1 MRVPLVSS
9 SSTTMAEEFTK
20 FELHV
25 PTPADWSIHTSH
37 DKRLDG
43 LENPLVD
50 NLDFQRF

>member
-25 PTPADWSIHTSH
+25 PTPADWSIHHMT
-37 DKRLDG
+37 KRLDG

>member
-25 PTPADWSIHTSH
+25 PTPADWSIHHMTK
-37 DKRLDG
+37 DLTDLKIL
-43 LENPLVD
+43 
-50 NLDFQRF
+50 